1 MRIVVYPHVLELGGS
16 QLNAIELAAGVRDL
30 GHDVVVFGQPGPLR
44 SRIDAMGLEFVTAP
58 RPRGRPSPWVMK
70 AMGDLIARRRVDVV
84 HGYEWTT
91 ALEAYWG
98 AQVRFGVPAVATVM
112 SMAVAPFIPHDLS
125 LVVGTE
131 QIADHER
138 GLGRPDV
145 HVIEPPVDLAHNA
158 PGAVDADAFRRAHR
172 LDPDALTVVC
182 VTRLAAELKLEGLLA
197 AIDAAADLAP
207 EAPVQ
212 LVVVGDGPVRAQVEA
227 HAARANARAGRRAV
241 VLTGSLDDP
250 RPAYAAADVCLG
262 MGGSALRALAFA
274 RPLVVQGEHGFW
286 ELLTPGTFERFA
298 WTGWYGVGDGAAHG
312 SARLAAILRDLAGD
326 PGRRTWLGAYGLKL
340 VQDRFSLA
348 RAAGRQLE
356 IYERA
361 GTGVPRDRRQ
371 RITVAAPSAAGITA
385 YRTRRRVDDLLGRA
399 STDDFN
405 SRPVAALATRAGAGR
420 A

>member
-1 MRIVVYPHVLELGGS
+1 M
-16 QLNAIELAAGVRDL
+16 
-30 GHDVVVFGQPGPLR
+30 
-44 SRIDAMGLEFVTAP
+44 
-58 RPRGRPSPWVMK
+58 
-70 AMGDLIARRRVDVV
+70 V

-98 AQVRFGVPAVATVM
+98 AQVRYGVPAVATVM
-112 SMAVAPFIPHDLS
+112 SMAVAPFLPHDLP

-131 QIADHER
+131 QIAAHER
-138 GLGRPDV
+138 DRGRPDV
-145 HVIEPPVDLAHNA
+145 SVIEPPVDLVHNA
-158 PGAVDADAFRRAHR
+158 PGAVDAAAFKREHG
-172 LDPDALTVVC
+172 LDPDALCVVC

-197 AIDAAADLAP
+197 AIDAAADLAG

-227 HAARANARAGRRAV
+227 HAARANARAGRRVV
-241 VLTGSLDDP
+241 VLCGALDDP

-274 RPLVVQGEHGFW
+274 RPLVVQGEQGFW

-312 SARLAAILRDLAGD
+312 SARLAALLRELAGD
-326 PGRRTWLGAYGLKL
+326 PGRRAWLGAYGLRL

-348 RAAGRQLE
+348 HAARRQLA

-361 GTGVPRDRRQ
+361 GAAVPADRR
-371 RITVAAPSAAGITA
+371 RRLSVAAGSAGGITA

-405 SRPVAALATRAGAGR
+405 SRPVAALAPGAGAPRG
-420 A
+420 